1 MGLPLYMLK
10 QLQKIPRAQKI
21 GLASLF
27 SIATIVIIFDIL
39 RAVYALGVG
48 VVALDSVWDV
58 LEPSI
63 AVMVSALPIY
73 RALFTTARKRD
84 ATSYKNITQAPR
96 PRDVHQPGEELNAI
110 IV

>member
-10 QLQKIPRAQKI
+10 QLQKVPLAQKI

-27 SIATIVIIFDIL
+27 SMAIIVIIFDIL
-39 RAVYALGVG
+39 RAVYALEIG
-48 VVALDSVWDV
+48 VVALDSIWNI

-73 RALFTTARKRD
+73 RALFTTRRKRD
-84 ATSYKNITQAPR
+84 KTSYTNLTHAPH
-96 PRDVHQPGEELNAI
+96 PRDVLRPGHELNVI
-110 IV
+110 SV